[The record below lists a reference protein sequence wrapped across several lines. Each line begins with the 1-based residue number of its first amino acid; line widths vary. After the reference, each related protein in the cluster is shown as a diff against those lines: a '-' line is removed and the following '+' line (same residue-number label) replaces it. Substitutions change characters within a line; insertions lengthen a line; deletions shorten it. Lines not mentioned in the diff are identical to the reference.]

1 MLSSPEDLRLSCCER
16 SARLQAQGRTE
27 PAGEKSTGKQR
38 RLVVTHVTNSA
49 TRYAHYRRRKERC
62 DRGFRSLCPFT
73 EINRHRLPERCL
85 LEVNTLNILIIF
97 IPHLLTAK
105 SWLALPSY
113 AVVSSRWD
121 AYVHSPPCILG
132 RTRCSA
138 ALSVPSSP
146 SGSNTQ
152 LRPMAPEKQA
162 QLFGG

>member
-38 RLVVTHVTNSA
+38 RLVVTHMTNLA
-49 TRYAHYRRRKERC
+49 TRYAHYCRRKERC

-152 LRPMAPEKQA
+152 LRPMVPEKQA